1 MNRPPNLSPTARREV
16 RRALI
21 IELAVIAVV
30 LVGGYWAAIG
40 LAVTL
45 IQLGWCA

>member
-1 MNRPPNLSPTARREV
+1 MRRRTNVSPIARREI
-16 RRALI
+16 RRALS
-21 IELAVIAVV
+21 ELAVIAVV